1 MRALRPLVLAVAVAA
16 ALPLA
21 GAFGAASK
29 TLVLS
34 DPKGDVTSPLDLQR
48 SSLGLGSDGR
58 LRIAMTFADKVA
70 PKDLLATTGPPG
82 SMCVRVWTAADAD
95 PTANRPDKLVC
106 VTADADAKL
115 RAGVYDQP
123 DAALPRRSAPATV
136 SASKSGRSFVLHVAQ
151 SALGRP
157 RLIRVAFEATRP
169 GCDRV
174 SCVDNAPDDGA
185 VRRFRLR

>member
-1 MRALRPLVLAVAVAA
+1 
-16 ALPLA
+16 
-21 GAFGAASK
+21 
-29 TLVLS
+29 VLS

-48 SSLGLGSDGR
+48 ASLGLGSDGR
-58 LRIAMTFADKVA
+58 LRIALTFADKVA
-70 PKDLLATTGPPG
+70 AKDLLATAGPPG

-95 PTANRPDKLVC
+95 PTASRPDKLIC

-115 RAGVYDQP
+115 RAGVYNQP

-136 SASKSGRSFVLHVAQ
+136 SASKSGRSFVVHVAQ

-157 RLIRVAFEATRP
+157 QLIRVAFEATRP

-174 SCVDNAPDDGA
+174 SCVDNAPDGGA

>member
-1 MRALRPLVLAVAVAA
+1 MRAARPLVLAVAVAV

-34 DPKGDVTSPLDLQR
+34 DPTGDVTSPLDLQR

-58 LRIAMTFADKVA
+58 LRIALTFADKVA

-82 SMCVRVWTAADAD
+82 SMCVRVWTATDAD
-95 PTANRPDKLVC
+95 PTASRPDKLIC

-115 RAGVYDQP
+115 RAGVYNQP

-151 SALGRP
+151 SAIGRP
-157 RLIRVAFEATRP
+157 KLMRVAFEATRP

>member
-1 MRALRPLVLAVAVAA
+1 MRALRPLVLGVAVAA

-29 TLVLS
+29 TLVLP
-34 DPKGDVTSPLDLQR
+34 DATGDVTSPLDIQR
-48 SSLGLGSDGR
+48 SSLGVGSDGR
-58 LRIAMTFADKVA
+58 LRIVLTFAGKVA
-70 PKDLLATTGPPG
+70 PKDLLATSGPPG

-95 PTANRPDKLVC
+95 PAAGRPDKLVC
-106 VTADADAKL
+106 VTADKDAKL
-115 RAGVYDQP
+115 RAAVYDQP
-123 DAALPRRSAPATV
+123 DAALPRRSGPATV
-136 SASKSGRSFVLHVAQ
+136 SASESGRSFVVHVAQ

-174 SCVDNAPDDGA
+174 SCVDNAPDHGA